1 VTTRPLDI
9 LVSQIQRHRSRGIS
23 IQSADPRV
31 EHAWGLLNAVESF
44 GGAAQICVYPRLIK
58 SFQTIYDNRR
68 VNLAEKVY
76 AAQVRVAALD
86 SLGVCAFSSLV
97 FQEADYIEGVKL
109 FYGIKA
115 DEDMLRQIG
124 GSILAVESKL
134 NKSF

>member
-1 VTTRPLDI
+1 
-9 LVSQIQRHRSRGIS
+9 
-23 IQSADPRV
+23 V

-58 SFQTIYDNRR
+58 SFQTIGIETIYDNRR